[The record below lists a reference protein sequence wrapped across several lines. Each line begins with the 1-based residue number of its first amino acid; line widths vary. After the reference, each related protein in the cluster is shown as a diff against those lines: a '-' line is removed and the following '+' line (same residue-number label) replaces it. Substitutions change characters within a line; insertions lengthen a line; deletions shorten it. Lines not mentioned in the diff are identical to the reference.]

1 MCRFLRV
8 VVGLKI
14 VLYTNSHSP
23 ITVVRCRCEMCDYR
37 WITSIYYRHLCTRIM
52 WLGNLV
58 PTSDVDYS
66 NFVMMQ
72 NKGTTVDDDR
82 QVDAIDNS
90 MWGNQIGIII
100 WWWTVNDDVS
110 FSFVWLRTSFL
121 RSFFFLWMNPKR
133 TFIRCTSSVEAILRP
148 FPLET
153 APPNKTPLDTSAGQV
168 ITSLWHPC
176 LGLFGQ

>member
-1 MCRFLRV
+1 
-8 VVGLKI
+8 
-14 VLYTNSHSP
+14 
-23 ITVVRCRCEMCDYR
+23 
-37 WITSIYYRHLCTRIM
+37 M

-100 WWWTVNDDVS
+100 
-110 FSFVWLRTSFL
+110 
-121 RSFFFLWMNPKR
+121 
-133 TFIRCTSSVEAILRP
+133 
-148 FPLET
+148 
-153 APPNKTPLDTSAGQV
+153 
-168 ITSLWHPC
+168 
-176 LGLFGQ
+176 